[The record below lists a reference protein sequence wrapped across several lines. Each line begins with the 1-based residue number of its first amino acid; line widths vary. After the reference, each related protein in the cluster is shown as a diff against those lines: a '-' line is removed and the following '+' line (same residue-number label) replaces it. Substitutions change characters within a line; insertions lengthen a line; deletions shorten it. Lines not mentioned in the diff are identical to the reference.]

1 MGGLFWSN
9 QERSPGESR
18 KPFVSFPVG
27 TAGAAALIAILGS
40 MPVSWCV
47 ANPTEVPRGDDTSR
61 QAFVTAIDALNAY
74 DPQSPETLDARLQ
87 YADFLAKAD
96 KEDCRTR
103 LDTAQS
109 QLDLV
114 RASPAV
120 SLALPWGAA
129 RQADL
134 EYQIHF
140 ARADCG
146 SSAAV
151 REQELR
157 AALDSA
163 RRAVDLY
170 RDALDAVSMATMQ
183 FNTSL
188 TYRSLGDSGAA
199 VAALQATLAMDRE
212 YGFVDDAEENYRLLL
227 EWNGEAAGP
236 DEVAARM
243 QDFPDRSTTLR
254 FGWFESTADVRLE
267 TDYSQ
272 LANGQILHLSSVR
285 TARRQVRKS
294 LGGWVVSYLPGDMRF
309 DLAPPPNEEPST
321 QAFAN
326 SVSRMLLQFLD
337 FSIARNG
344 DFNQSKAAFK
354 FGARVRAD
362 TKALT
367 RDLGSIS
374 DRKPLTRSIDKALEA
389 ALSQDAM
396 EDAVAEEYN
405 LQTGTWIGASL
416 EQGVWYDMA
425 VPLSLPIGLNAF
437 VMHKIQFAY
446 TRPVPCTA
454 DSAEAACAEIV
465 LRASPDPA
473 LLQTMLK
480 IVARKSRLERGQMP
494 RLWSVTYL
502 RLVTDPATLQPY
514 GLDVRHHSYWSIGA
528 KGPNAA
534 LTESDRTVFVSG
546 RMSRAE
552 GAR

>member
-1 MGGLFWSN
+1 MVRLFRRD
-9 QERSPGESR
+9 QEQPPGESR
-18 KPFVSFPVG
+18 KPFVSFSRPLR
-27 TAGAAALIAILGS
+27 TAGPATLFAAILGS
-40 MPVSWCV
+40 VPVSWCA
-47 ANPTEVPRGDDTSR
+47 ANPAEVPPSDGTSG
-61 QAFVTAIDALNAY
+61 QAFVTAIDALNAL

-87 YADFLAKAD
+87 YADFLAKAES
-96 KEDCRTR
+96 EDCRTR

-146 SSAAV
+146 SSTAG

-183 FNTSL
+183 FNASL
-188 TYRSLGDSGAA
+188 AYRSLGDDDAA
-199 VAALQATLAMDRE
+199 VASLQATLAMDRE

-254 FGWFESTADVRLE
+254 FGWFEGTAEAALE

-272 LANGQILHLSSVR
+272 LANGRILHLHCM
-285 TARRQVRKS
+285 RRAQRKVHKGLQS
-294 LGGWVVSYLPGDMRF
+294 WVVTYQSGDTRY
-309 DLAPPPNEEPST
+309 DLDTPPNEDPST
-321 QAFAN
+321 SGFAN
-326 SVSRMLLQFLD
+326 SLTRMLFQFHD
-337 FSIARNG
+337 FSVARNG
-344 DFNQSKAAFK
+344 DFYEDKGGFK
-354 FGARVRAD
+354 FGKRVNAD
-362 TKALT
+362 VKTLKRELA
-367 RDLGSIS
+367 SKS
-374 DRKPLTRSIDKALEA
+374 DRTKPLARSIDELVNATLSPDVLEY
-389 ALSQDAM
+389 
-396 EDAVAEEYN
+396 AVAEDYN
-405 LQTGTWIGASL
+405 LQVGTWIDATL

-425 VPLSLPIGLNAF
+425 APLALPLAPNLFLA
-437 VMHKIQFAY
+437 HKIQFAF
-446 TRPVPCTA
+446 TRFVPCTA
-454 DSAEAACAEIV
+454 GATDSACAEIV
-465 LRASPDPA
+465 LRATPDPA
-473 LLQTMLK
+473 SIKATLEY
-480 IVARKSRLERGQMP
+480 VAHKARLPRGQVP
-494 RLWSVTYL
+494 RLWSVTYM

-514 GLDVRHHSYWSIGA
+514 TLDAQRHSYWSLGA
-528 KGPNAA
+528 KDPNQA
-534 LTESDRTVFVSG
+534 LTEFERTVLVSG
-546 RMSRAE
+546 RMNR
-552 GAR
+552 

>member
-1 MGGLFWSN
+1 
-9 QERSPGESR
+9 
-18 KPFVSFPVG
+18 VG
-27 TAGAAALIAILGS
+27 TAGAAALVAILGS
-40 MPVSWCV
+40 MPASWCV
-47 ANPTEVPRGDDTSR
+47 ANPTEAPPGDHTGR
-61 QAFVTAIDALNAY
+61 QAFVTAIDALNAL
-74 DPQSPETLDARLQ
+74 DPQSPETLEARLQ

-96 KEDCRTR
+96 NEDCRTR

-120 SLALPWGAA
+120 SIALPWGAA

-146 SSAAV
+146 GSSAV

-188 TYRSLGDSGAA
+188 TYRSLGDNDAA
-199 VAALQATLAMDRE
+199 IAALQATLAMDRE

-227 EWNGEAAGP
+227 VWNGQAAGP
-236 DEVAARM
+236 DEVAALM

-254 FGWFESTADVRLE
+254 FGWFEGTAEVRLE

-272 LANGQILHLSSVR
+272 LANGQTLHLSSVR
-285 TARRQVRKS
+285 SAQRQVRKG
-294 LGGWVVSYLPGDMRF
+294 LGSWVVSYLPGDTRF
-309 DLAPPPNEEPST
+309 DLGTPPNEEPSI

-326 SVSRMLLQFLD
+326 SISRMLLQFHD
-337 FSIARNG
+337 FSVARNG
-344 DFNQSKAAFK
+344 DFNASKGMFK
-354 FGARVRAD
+354 FGARLRADVRALPRS
-362 TKALT
+362 TATRHLKAAF
-367 RDLGSIS
+367 SW
-374 DRKPLTRSIDKALEA
+374 
-389 ALSQDAM
+389 DAI
-396 EDAVAEEYN
+396 EDAVAEDYN
-405 LQTGTWIGASL
+405 LQTGTWIGATL
-416 EQGVWYDMA
+416 QQGVWYDMA
-425 VPLSLPIGLNAF
+425 APLSMPIALNFF

-465 LRASPDPA
+465 LRATPDPA
-473 LLQTMLK
+473 VLQTMLETL
-480 IVARKSRLERGQMP
+480 AHRSHPRSLQMP

-514 GLDVRHHSYWSIGA
+514 GLDVRHHSYWSTGA
-528 KGPNAA
+528 KDPDDA

-546 RMSRAE
+546 RMSRAQ
-552 GAR
+552 GAAP

>member
-1 MGGLFWSN
+1 
-9 QERSPGESR
+9 
-18 KPFVSFPVG
+18 VG
-27 TAGAAALIAILGS
+27 TARAAALLVAILGS
-40 MPVSWCV
+40 IPVSRCV
-47 ANPTEVPRGDDTSR
+47 ANPTEVPPGDDTSR

-96 KEDCRTR
+96 SEDCRTR
-103 LDTAQS
+103 LDAAQS

-120 SLALPWGAA
+120 SIALPWGAA

-170 RDALDAVSMATMQ
+170 RDALDAVSMAAMQ
-183 FNTSL
+183 FNASL
-188 TYRSLGDSGAA
+188 TYRSLGDNEAA

-227 EWNGEAAGP
+227 EWNGNAAGP

-243 QDFPDRSTTLR
+243 RDFPDRSTTLR
-254 FGWFESTADVRLE
+254 FGWFEGTAEVALE

-272 LANGQILHLSSVR
+272 LANGQILHLSGVR
-285 TARRQVRKS
+285 TAQRQVRKGPGS
-294 LGGWVVSYLPGDMRF
+294 WIVSYQPGDTCF
-309 DLAPPPNEEPST
+309 DLGTPPSEEPST
-321 QAFAN
+321 QAFEN
-326 SVSRMLLQFLD
+326 SISRMLLQFHD
-337 FSIARNG
+337 FSLSRNG
-344 DFNQSKAAFK
+344 DFDQSKGAFK

-362 TKALT
+362 AKALT
-367 RDLGSIS
+367 RDLGTIS
-374 DRKPLTRSIDKALEA
+374 GRKSLTRGIDQALKG
-389 ALSQDAM
+389 ALSSDATQG
-396 EDAVAEEYN
+396 AVAEDYN
-405 LQTGTWIGASL
+405 LQTGTWIGATL

-425 VPLSLPIGLNAF
+425 VPLSMPIAQNFF

-446 TRPVPCTA
+446 TRLVPCTA

-465 LRASPDPA
+465 LRATPDPA
-473 LLQTMLK
+473 VLQTILETL
-480 IVARKSRLERGQMP
+480 ARKSHPESLQMP

-502 RLVTDPATLQPY
+502 RLVTDPATLQAY
-514 GLDVRHHSYWSIGA
+514 GLDMRHHSYWSTGA
-528 KGPNAA
+528 KGPNES

-546 RMSRAE
+546 RISRAQ
-552 GAR
+552 GAP

>member
-1 MGGLFWSN
+1 M
-9 QERSPGESR
+9 
-18 KPFVSFPVG
+18 G
-27 TAGAAALIAILGS
+27 TARAAALFVAILGS

-47 ANPTEVPRGDDTSR
+47 ANPTEVTRGDNTSR

-87 YADFLAKAD
+87 YADFLAKTD
-96 KEDCRTR
+96 SEDCRTR

-120 SLALPWGAA
+120 SIALPWGAA

-151 REQELR
+151 RDQELR

-183 FNTSL
+183 FNASL
-188 TYRSLGDSGAA
+188 TYRSLGDNEAA

-227 EWNGEAAGP
+227 EWNGQAAGP

-254 FGWFESTADVRLE
+254 FVWFEGTAEVALE

-285 TARRQVRKS
+285 TAQRRVRKGG
-294 LGGWVVSYLPGDMRF
+294 LGSWVVSYLPGDTHF
-309 DLAPPPNEEPST
+309 DLGTPPNEEPST

-326 SVSRMLLQFLD
+326 SISRMLLQFHD
-337 FSIARNG
+337 FSVARDG
-344 DFNQSKAAFK
+344 DFNASKRAFK

-362 TKALT
+362 VKAFT
-367 RDLGSIS
+367 RDHGSIGG
-374 DRKPLTRSIDKALEA
+374 RKPLTRSIDQALEA
-389 ALSQDAM
+389 ALSRDAI
-396 EDAVAEEYN
+396 EDAVAEDYN
-405 LQTGTWIGASL
+405 LQTGTWIGATL

-425 VPLSLPIGLNAF
+425 VPLSVPIARNFF

-465 LRASPDPA
+465 LRATPDPA
-473 LLQTMLK
+473 VLQTMLDTL
-480 IVARKSRLERGQMP
+480 AHKSHPGSLQMP

-514 GLDVRHHSYWSIGA
+514 GLDVRHHSYWSTGA
-528 KGPNAA
+528 KDPNDA
-534 LTESDRTVFVSG
+534 LTQSDRTVFVSG
-546 RMSRAE
+546 RINRAQ
-552 GAR
+552 GAP

>member
-1 MGGLFWSN
+1 
-9 QERSPGESR
+9 
-18 KPFVSFPVG
+18 VG
-27 TAGAAALIAILGS
+27 TAGAAALLVAILGS

-47 ANPTEVPRGDDTSR
+47 ANPSEVPPGDDTSR
-61 QAFVTAIDALNAY
+61 QAFVTAIDALNAF

-96 KEDCRTR
+96 GEDCRTR

-163 RRAVDLY
+163 RRGVDLY
-170 RDALDAVSMATMQ
+170 RDALDAVSMVTMQ

-188 TYRSLGDSGAA
+188 TYRSLGDNVAA

-227 EWNGEAAGP
+227 EWNGETAGP

-254 FGWFESTADVRLE
+254 FGWLEGTADVALE

-285 TARRQVRKS
+285 TAQRQVRKG
-294 LGGWVVSYLPGDMRF
+294 LGSWVVSYQPGDTRF
-309 DLAPPPNEEPST
+309 DLGTPPSEEPST
-321 QAFAN
+321 QAFEN
-326 SVSRMLLQFLD
+326 SISRMLLQFHD
-337 FSIARNG
+337 FSLARNG
-344 DFNQSKAAFK
+344 DFDQSKGAFK

-362 TKALT
+362 AKALT
-367 RDLGSIS
+367 RDLGTIS
-374 DRKPLTRSIDKALEA
+374 GRKSLTRGIDKALQG
-389 ALSQDAM
+389 ALSSDATQG
-396 EDAVAEEYN
+396 AVAEDYN
-405 LQTGTWIGASL
+405 LQTGTWIGATL

-425 VPLSLPIGLNAF
+425 VPLSMPIAQNFF

-465 LRASPDPA
+465 LRATPDPA
-473 LLQTMLK
+473 VLQTMLETL
-480 IVARKSRLERGQMP
+480 ARKSHPESLQMP

-514 GLDVRHHSYWSIGA
+514 GLDMRHHSYWSTGA
-528 KGPNAA
+528 KGPNES

-546 RMSRAE
+546 TPKKKS
-552 GAR
+552 GQ

>member
-1 MGGLFWSN
+1 
-9 QERSPGESR
+9 
-18 KPFVSFPVG
+18 VG
-27 TAGAAALIAILGS
+27 TAGAAALLVAILGS
-40 MPVSWCV
+40 MPVSWCA
-47 ANPTEVPRGDDTSR
+47 ANPTEVPPADDTRR
-61 QAFVTAIDALNAY
+61 QAFVTAIDALNAL

-96 KEDCRTR
+96 SEDCLTR
-103 LDTAQS
+103 LDTAQR

-163 RRAVDLY
+163 RRSVDLY
-170 RDALDAVSMATMQ
+170 RDALDAVSMVTME

-188 TYRSLGDSGAA
+188 TYRSLGDNVAA
-199 VAALQATLAMDRE
+199 VTALQATLAMDRE

-254 FGWFESTADVRLE
+254 FGWFEGSADVALE

-285 TARRQVRKS
+285 TAQRQVRKG
-294 LGGWVVSYLPGDMRF
+294 LGRWVVSYQPGDTRF
-309 DLAPPPNEEPST
+309 DLGAPPGEEPST

-326 SVSRMLLQFLD
+326 SVSRMLLQFHD
-337 FSIARNG
+337 FSLARNG
-344 DFNQSKAAFK
+344 DFIGSKRAFK

-362 TKALT
+362 TKALI
-367 RDLGSIS
+367 RDLGPIS
-374 DRKPLTRSIDKALEA
+374 GRKSLTRGIDKALEG
-389 ALSQDAM
+389 ALSSGATQ
-396 EDAVAEEYN
+396 DAVAEDYN
-405 LQTGTWIGASL
+405 LQTGTWIGATL

-425 VPLSLPIGLNAF
+425 VPLSMPIAQNFF

-446 TRPVPCTA
+446 TRSVPCTA

-465 LRASPDPA
+465 LRATPDPA
-473 LLQTMLK
+473 VLQTMLETL
-480 IVARKSRLERGQMP
+480 ARKSQPGSLQMP

-514 GLDVRHHSYWSIGA
+514 GLDTRHHSYWSTGA
-528 KGPNAA
+528 KGPNES

-546 RMSRAE
+546 RISRAE
-552 GAR
+552 GAP

>member
-1 MGGLFWSN
+1 M
-9 QERSPGESR
+9 
-18 KPFVSFPVG
+18 V
-27 TAGAAALIAILGS
+27 TAGPAVLLVAILGG
-40 MPVSWCV
+40 MPLSWCV
-47 ANPTEVPRGDDTSR
+47 ANPAEAPPGDETSR
-61 QAFVTAIDALNAY
+61 QAFVTAIDALNAI

-87 YADFLAKAD
+87 YADFLAKAES
-96 KEDCRTR
+96 EDCRTR

-120 SLALPWGAA
+120 SLVLPWGPA

-188 TYRSLGDSGAA
+188 VYRSLGDNDSA

-236 DEVAARM
+236 DQVAARM

-254 FGWFESTADVRLE
+254 FGWFEGIAEVALE

-272 LANGQILHLSSVR
+272 LANGRILHLHSVR
-285 TARRQVRKS
+285 RAQRKVHKG
-294 LGGWVVSYLPGDMRF
+294 LQTWAVSYQPSETHY
-309 DLAPPPNEEPST
+309 DLDTPPTEDPST
-321 QAFAN
+321 SGFAN
-326 SVSRMLLQFLD
+326 SLARMLLQFHD
-337 FSIARNG
+337 FRVARNG
-344 DFNQSKAAFK
+344 DFFENDGGFK
-354 FGARVRAD
+354 FGERVYAD
-362 TKALT
+362 VKTLKRELA
-367 RDLGSIS
+367 SKS
-374 DRKPLTRSIDKALEA
+374 DGTKPLARSIDEAVKATLPPGVLEYV
-389 ALSQDAM
+389 
-396 EDAVAEEYN
+396 VAENYN
-405 LQTGTWIGASL
+405 LQVGTWIDATL

-425 VPLSLPIGLNAF
+425 APLSLPLAPNLFLA
-437 VMHKIQFAY
+437 HKIQFAY
-446 TRPVPCTA
+446 TRFVPCTA
-454 DSAEAACAEIV
+454 DATELSCAEIV
-465 LRASPDPA
+465 LRATPDPVAAKEA
-473 LLQTMLK
+473 LAY
-480 IVARKSRLERGQMP
+480 VVRRARLPSGQVP
-494 RLWSVTYL
+494 RLWSVTYM

-514 GLDVRHHSYWSIGA
+514 TLDARRHSYWSLGA
-528 KGPNAA
+528 KDPNQS
-534 LTESDRTVFVSG
+534 LIEFEKTVFVSG
-546 RMSRAE
+546 SVSR
-552 GAR
+552 